1 MMSHRFSLNEM
12 NILDAALIASK
23 ALGSRLGSS
32 KMNIVHKLELSTLYG
47 ILVCLLKWVSLLG
60 KLFGVRC

>member
-32 KMNIVHKLELSTLYG
+32 KMNIVHKLEIEKAYDHINYLIGASCYQYG
-47 ILVCLLKWVSLLG
+47 ENG
-60 KLFGVRC
+60 F